1 MTKLRYSFVLKLLC
15 LGALG
20 SAIAADPW
28 PQWRGPRLNG
38 ISEEKNLPV
47 RWSKTENI
55 AWRLSLPPLTGSTP
69 IIWGSRIFLH
79 LVEGD
84 AMYLWCVDRSTGNP
98 LWKRH
103 LSDGDMMARKE
114 NMSSPS
120 PVTDGQHVWVMTG
133 TGILKAFDMDG
144 NEQWTRDFPGEYGA
158 FGLNWNYASSPL
170 LYRDALFVQ
179 VLHGM
184 KTESPSYVVSI
195 DKITGKTRWR
205 VDRADRATGE
215 GKDAYTTP
223 AVVHVGS
230 SDEIVVSG
238 ALAVT
243 GHDPETG
250 KELWRA
256 GGLNDDR
263 TVASPVVF
271 ADLIFAPSRQ
281 RPLLALKTGGR
292 GDVTNTHVLWSFNKG
307 PDVPTPVT
315 DGSYLYIIT
324 DNGVLYCLDVRTGVR
339 RVSAETPFRHLLRLT
354 GAGRRQNVRHQ
365 RGRRHHRRKGQSAFR
380 THLRKRPR
388 RLHAQFA
395 RDLRRADIHSNEK
408 LSLCYRGSEQEV
420 AVRNSPA
427 GHIGP
432 NENQI
437 WAQTKTG

>member
-1 MTKLRYSFVLKLLC
+1 MTKLRYSIVLKFLC

-28 PQWRGPRLNG
+28 PQWRGPHLNG

-47 RWSKTENI
+47 RWSKTENV

-98 LWKRH
+98 LWKKH

-144 NEQWTRDFPGEYGA
+144 NEQWARDFPKEYGA

-256 GGLNDDR
+256 SGLNDDR

-307 PDVPTPVT
+307 PDVPTPIT

-324 DNGVLYCLDVRTGVR
+324 DNGVLYCLDVRTGVVAYQQR
-339 RVSAETPFRHLLRLT
+339 LRSATYSGSPVLADGRMYVTNEDGVTTVAKVSPPFELISE
-354 GAGRRQNVRHQ
+354 N
-365 RGRRHHRRKGQSAFR
+365 
-380 THLRKRPR
+380 
-388 RLHAQFA
+388 
-395 RDLRRADIHSNEK
+395 DLDDYT
-408 LSLCYRGSEQEV
+408 LS
-420 AVRNSPA
+420 SPA
-427 GHIGP
+427 ISDGQIFIRTKNFLYAIGGL
-432 NENQI
+432 
-437 WAQTKTG
+437 KKR

>member
-1 MTKLRYSFVLKLLC
+1 MTKLRYSFVLKFLC
-15 LGALG
+15 VGALG
-20 SAIAADPW
+20 SAITADPW
-28 PQWRGPRLNG
+28 PQWRGPHLNG

-69 IIWGSRIFLH
+69 VIWGSRIFLH
-79 LVEGD
+79 LVEGN

-98 LWKRH
+98 LWKRR

-144 NEQWTRDFPGEYGA
+144 HEQWTRNFLKEYGA

-179 VLHGM
+179 VLHRNQDRISSPTLSASTRSPARRAGESIARTMRRM
-184 KTESPSYVVSI
+184 K
-195 DKITGKTRWR
+195 
-205 VDRADRATGE
+205 A
-215 GKDAYTTP
+215 KDAYTTP

-307 PDVPTPVT
+307 PDVPTPVS
-315 DGSYLYIIT
+315 DGRYLYSIT
-324 DNGVLYCLDVRTGVR
+324 DNGVLSCLDVRTG
-339 RVSAETPFRHLLRLT
+339 
-354 GAGRRQNVRHQ
+354 
-365 RGRRHHRRKGQSAFR
+365 
-380 THLRKRPR
+380 
-388 RLHAQFA
+388 
-395 RDLRRADIHSNEK
+395 
-408 LSLCYRGSEQEV
+408 EV
-420 AVRNSPA
+420 AYQQRLRSATYSGSPVLADGRMYVTNEDGVTIVAKVSPPFELISENDLDKYALSSPA
-427 GHIGP
+427 ISDG
-432 NENQI
+432 QI
-437 WAQTKTG
+437 FIRTKAFSMPSGL